1 MLVAKANKSG
11 ETLGERTV
19 WGRRREAGQA
29 AEAAEDAFGHAPVRG
44 AGAARTGGGEAEGD
58 GAGSGQQRPGAPAQ
72 VSCARHCRSHR
83 CPPVVPPPPPRQPPR
98 EEGERQAR
106 RTPKSLCSRPLEP
119 AHGGLWDFVH
129 TLNF

>member
-83 CPPVVPPPPPRQPPR
+83 CPPVVPPPPRASPPGR
-98 EEGERQAR
+98 RGSGRPAGLPSPCAR
-106 RTPKSLCSRPLEP
+106 GRWSLLTV
-119 AHGGLWDFVH
+119 DFGILF
-129 TLNF
+129 TL